1 MTAEIGPDATNP
13 DQGGVVTTPESGTG
27 RLGLPGRV
35 RVGCFRRHR
44 GHAAPRHESRRE
56 ISIASVVWY
65 IKLYLP
71 AVPTVRYRI
80 HALCTNIIE
89 YRTMV
94 PASTTVPTVPTVPT
108 VGTVCTVGNTKHAC
122 LWRKYACVMLGGCPK
137 HIRQTQSKTQD
148 FLFMP
153 KKRLGYRTRIRLSTP
168 SC

>member
-13 DQGGVVTTPESGTG
+13 DQGGVVTPPESGTG
-27 RLGLPGRV
+27 VDSTPGPSPSRMLAPLRACSPGMSRDATINRVGRV
-35 RVGCFRRHR
+35 V
-44 GHAAPRHESRRE
+44 HAA
-56 ISIASVVWY
+56 IA
-65 IKLYLP
+65 LRYLRYG
-71 AVPTVRYRI
+71 TVY
-80 HALCTNIIE
+80 ALCTNIIE

-108 VGTVCTVGNTKHAC
+108 VGTVCNTKHAC

-153 KKRLGYRTRIRLSTP
+153 KKRLGYRTRTRLSTP